1 VKANHEFSVRT
12 ARVYMQC
19 AEKETDLEAL
29 RAEVGGD
36 CVDSIR
42 RALWLIKPQSDRDTI
57 TNRLAKARETAKANK
72 LKRSAAE
79 TTGHSSFDLKATLD
93 NTAPDEVVKIWKN
106 DEGKLE
112 ELSKLLPQV
121 GLKETLKKTEANDLF
136 LIVKKAWDEDRRDEL
151 ARLIGK
157 DGAEEPEETGADQP
171 PPTPPAEQAEGFD
184 RRF

>member
-1 VKANHEFSVRT
+1 IKKNIRLINEDYDEVKKLNQSAFKKGLPYFINMGKILKANQDALPHGQFEKYVKANHEFSVRT

-42 RALWLIKPQSDRDTI
+42 KALWLIKPQSDRDTI

-79 TTGHSSFDLKATLD
+79 TTGPSSFDLKATLD
-93 NTAPDEVVKIWKN
+93 NTAPDEVV
-106 DEGKLE
+106 
-112 ELSKLLPQV
+112 
-121 GLKETLKKTEANDLF
+121 
-136 LIVKKAWDEDRRDEL
+136 
-151 ARLIGK
+151 
-157 DGAEEPEETGADQP
+157 
-171 PPTPPAEQAEGFD
+171 
-184 RRF
+184 